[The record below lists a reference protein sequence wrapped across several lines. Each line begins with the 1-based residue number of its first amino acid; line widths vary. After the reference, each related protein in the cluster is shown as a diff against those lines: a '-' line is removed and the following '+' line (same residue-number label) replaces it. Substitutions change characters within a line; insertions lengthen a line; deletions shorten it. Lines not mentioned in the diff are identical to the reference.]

1 MCLKPVLAPYAAV
14 HNIERMLPVL
24 LDRIADGPVSG
35 VARPPRRWLPFA
47 TRAPKSPLMRTTKSV
62 NLALQG
68 GGAHGAFTWGVL
80 DRLLEERRI
89 EIDAISGTSAGAM
102 NAVVLASG
110 YQKGGRDGARA
121 ALENFWRAVSRDG
134 RLSPIQRGLMD
145 KLLGNWSLDK
155 NPFFLAMDVAT
166 RFVSPYDFNPFNI
179 NPLRDVLEREVD
191 FDALRKNRDIRIYLS
206 ATNVHTGKVRVFQ
219 GKEITADVVMASA
232 CLPFLFKAVEIDGTP
247 YWDGGYVGNPPL
259 FPFFKTGD
267 DGDILLVQTNP
278 VTREQT
284 PQSARDILNRIN
296 EITFNA
302 SLASEFRA
310 IGYVNRMLG
319 SKLLRRLAGKTIA
332 EIRLHRIEAGESLL
346 ELTSSSKFN
355 VDWSFF
361 QHLRD
366 IGRDATEEFLKRHYR
381 ALGKR
386 STLDLRK
393 EGG

>member
-1 MCLKPVLAPYAAV
+1 M
-14 HNIERMLPVL
+14 MLPVL
-24 LDRIADGPVSG
+24 HGLNKPTAERALAGIPA
-35 VARPPRRWLPFA
+35 APRRWHSFPSL
-47 TRAPKSPLMRTTKSV
+47 KSRSLFMRPAKPV

-80 DRLLEERRI
+80 DRLLEEPRVDI
-89 EIDAISGTSAGAM
+89 EAISGTSAGAM

-110 YQKGGRDGARA
+110 YQNGGRDGARA
-121 ALENFWRAVSRDG
+121 ALESFWRAVSRDG

-145 KLLGNWSLDK
+145 RLLGNWSLDK
-155 NPFFLAMDVAT
+155 NPMFIAFDVAS
-166 RFVSPYDFNPFNI
+166 RFLSPYDFNPFNI
-179 NPLRDVLEREVD
+179 NPLRELLEREVD
-191 FDALRKNRDIRIYLS
+191 FDAIRKGRGIKVYLS

-219 GKEITADVVMASA
+219 SKEVTPDVVMASA

-259 FPFFKTGD
+259 FPFFRNGES
-267 DGDILLVQTNP
+267 GDILLVQTNP
-278 VTREQT
+278 IIREET

-310 IGYVNRMLG
+310 IGFVSRITG
-319 SKLLRRLAGKTIA
+319 HRLLRRFVGKSVPDL
-332 EIRLHRIEAGESLL
+332 RLHRIEASEELA

-366 IGRDATEEFLKRHYR
+366 IGRLAAENFLKKNYR
-381 ALGKR
+381 AIGKR

-393 EGG
+393 EAG

>member
-1 MCLKPVLAPYAAV
+1 MPSA
-14 HNIERMLPVL
+14 L
-24 LDRIADGPVSG
+24 LDQITEGPLPGAS
-35 VARPPRRWLPFA
+35 ATPRRWFPFPA
-47 TRAPKSPLMRTTKSV
+47 GQTKSPFMRATKLV

-80 DRLLEERRI
+80 DRLLDEPRI
-89 EIDAISGTSAGAM
+89 EIGAISGTSAGAM

-110 YQKGGRDGARA
+110 HQKGGRDGARA

-134 RLSPIQRGLMD
+134 RMSPMQRGLMD
-145 KLLGNWSLDK
+145 RLLGNWSLDN
-155 NPFFLAMDVAT
+155 NPWFLAFNVAT
-166 RFVSPYDFNPFNI
+166 NFVSPYDYNPFNI
-179 NPLRDVLEREVD
+179 NPLREVLEREVD
-191 FDALRKNRDIRIYLS
+191 FDAFRKNRGIKIFLS
-206 ATNVHTGKVRVFQ
+206 ATNVHTGKVRVFPT
-219 GKEITADVVMASA
+219 KEITADVVMASA

-259 FPFFKTGD
+259 FPFFRTGD

-278 VTREQT
+278 VIREET

-310 IGYVNRMLG
+310 IGFVNRMMGHRLM
-319 SKLLRRLAGKTIA
+319 RRLTGKSIA
-332 EIRLHRIEAGESLL
+332 ELRLHRIEAGQKLL

-366 IGRDATEEFLKRHYR
+366 IGREATEEFLKRHYR
-381 ALGKR
+381 AIGRR